1 MTELRRRLP
10 ALPGAPEEGWISLFL
25 VAVMAVVM
33 AAAID
38 DAGWVIANGKLTD
51 FLVWA
56 ALGGVA
62 AGFIGS
68 KVGWN
73 RWLAHGI
80 GAIFAALVVPI
91 LVGEVLKP
99 LWPVGAQF
107 REMAD
112 QSLQAWT
119 DLIVNHAPVTRA
131 IGHHL
136 LVFGL
141 LCWGTG
147 MFAASAVF
155 RHHRPLSAV
164 VVIGAILIANM
175 AATQNGQLHFL
186 LLFSLAALFLLI
198 RLHALDEQATWARRR
213 IGDPST
219 VGSIYL
225 RGGTVFVIA
234 AIFGSLVLTIGARS
248 APLAGAWDD
257 LKPWLLDVS
266 ASIERFLPTLQNSRG
281 IGSPQFGPSAT
292 IRGFWTTDGGLAAT
306 IQRTPGDNTPYY
318 WRAVAYD
325 TFNNYGWQWKG
336 DDTTTATI
344 AAGNEVLAKTVEAVA
359 KPGTK
364 DISFTVT
371 PDEYRGSYALSP
383 LVPLAINRDST
394 LAAGGKD
401 GFFQA
406 VELAGHEPYQITA
419 RVPLVGDADGGLTQS
434 LLRAAG
440 GSYPSG
446 IVSRYTKLPA
456 DALGKEG
463 KKVLDGVLE
472 RMRAT
477 GIADDPYDLSV
488 ALVNELHS
496 SRFKYVANVQDVN
509 CGSMSVAECFATFK
523 KGYCEHY
530 ATLMTVLLRSHGIPA
545 RFVEGFLPGSL
556 DQRTGVEQVY
566 NSNAHAW
573 VEVYFPGHGWYM
585 FDPTGNNLDQT
596 VPLPSGKPVATAS
609 PSHLASQILN
619 NDREDPEGPS
629 RRPGAA
635 VAGTSGGGVGP
646 GGFILISL
654 VLLAAVVVLAFVV
667 WRRGPRGP
675 VTPEGA
681 WTSIGRLAAR
691 FGFGPRPTQTAYEY
705 ATALGDVLPGIR
717 PELETVATAKVEV
730 AYGGRILGEDRL
742 RAIRDSYARLRV
754 GLLRLMFR
762 RRDRRRRKLKG

>member
-10 ALPGAPEEGWISLFL
+10 ALLTAPEEGWISLFL
-25 VAVMAVVM
+25 VALMAVVM

-51 FLVWA
+51 FLVFA

-62 AGFIGS
+62 AGFIGA

-80 GAIFAALVVPI
+80 GAIFAALIVPI
-91 LVGEVLKP
+91 MVGEVLKP
-99 LWPVGAQF
+99 LWPLGAQF
-107 REMAD
+107 RETAD
-112 QSLQAWT
+112 QSMLAWT
-119 DLIVNHAPVTRA
+119 ELIVNRAPVTRA
-131 IGHHL
+131 VGHHL

-164 VVIGAILIANM
+164 VVIGALLIANM
-175 AATQNGQLHFL
+175 AATQNGQLHYL
-186 LLFSLAALFLLI
+186 LVFSLAALFLLI
-198 RLHALDEQATWARRR
+198 RLHALDEEATWARRR
-213 IGDPST
+213 IGDPSA

-281 IGSPQFGPSAT
+281 IGSPQFGPSAP
-292 IRGFWTTDGGLAAT
+292 IRGFWTTDAGLAAT
-306 IQRTPGDNTPYY
+306 IQRTPGDNFPYY

-325 TFNNYGWQWKG
+325 TFNNYGWQWEG
-336 DDTTTATI
+336 DDTTTRQI
-344 AAGNEVLAKTVEAVA
+344 APNAEILAGTAEAVA
-359 KPGTK
+359 KAGTK
-364 DISFTVT
+364 DVSFTVT

-383 LVPLAINRDST
+383 IVPLSINRASS
-394 LAAGGKD
+394 LAGGGKQ

-406 VELAGHEPYQITA
+406 LEIGGHDPYSVTA
-419 RVPLVGDADGGLTQS
+419 RVPLRGDEDGGLTQS
-434 LLRAAG
+434 LLKAAG
-440 GSYPSG
+440 GSYPAD
-446 IVSRYTKLPA
+446 IYSRYTALPPNA
-456 DALGKEG
+456 VGKEAQ
-463 KKVLDGVLE
+463 KVLDDVLQRMHAAGVP
-472 RMRAT
+472 
-477 GIADDPYDLSV
+477 DDPFDVSV

-496 SRFKYVANVQDVN
+496 SRFHYVANVQDVN
-509 CGSMSVAECFATFK
+509 CGTMSVAECFAASK

-556 DQRTGVEQVY
+556 DQRTGIEQVY

-573 VEVYFPGHGWYM
+573 VEVYFPGHGWFM
-585 FDPTGNNLDQT
+585 FDPTGNNQDQT

-609 PSHLASQILN
+609 PSHYPSIVPN
-619 NDREDPEGPS
+619 PRDDPDGPS
-629 RRPGAA
+629 RRPGGVVPTA
-635 VAGTSGGGVGP
+635 TGGGVGP
-646 GGFILISL
+646 GGFILITL
-654 VLLAAVVVLAFVV
+654 VLLAAVVVFAFMV

-675 VTPEGA
+675 LTPEGA
-681 WTSIGRLAAR
+681 WAGIGKLAAR

-705 ATALGDVLPGIR
+705 ATALGEVLPGIR
-717 PELETVATAKVEV
+717 PELQTVATAKVEV
-730 AYGGRILGEDRL
+730 AYGGRTLGDDRM
-742 RAIRDSYARLRV
+742 RAIRDSYMKLRV

-762 RRDRRRRKLKG
+762 RGERRRHKLKG